1 MKVLIIANYINLPN
15 ETGNCRFMYIANLLS
30 KNNSVE
36 VITSAFSHIN
46 KSKRKKEKY
55 NFKNIT
61 ISLID
66 EPGYSKNISLKR
78 IYSHKILSLN
88 LNKYLSKL

>member
-15 ETGNCRFMYIANLLS
+15 EIGNCRFMYIANLLS

-36 VITSAFSHIN
+36 IITSAFSHIN

-55 NFKNIT
+55 NSENIT

-66 EPGYSKNISLKR
+66 EPG
-78 IYSHKILSLN
+78 
-88 LNKYLSKL
+88 